1 MISERRQ
8 IEDGPPM
15 IYINCRLT
23 KVTSPQDIS
32 QQLCR
37 QIVNRNRDWLQA
49 LPEIFLEKILHNMKL
64 NFRYPLESVGVKVA
78 SVTKDVLLNDILK
91 IFEEKPDDLS
101 ATIAKLESLLE
112 GLESQGMK
120 PIIVIG
126 NFI

>member
-1 MISERRQ
+1 
-8 IEDGPPM
+8 M